1 MATISRFRAVMK
13 RGAIELRGYPAWVA
27 WLAVHLFYIIGF
39 KSQVQTLMHW
49 AISFVGQDRSERTVT
64 EQQVLARL
72 ALEYLGED
80 FLRTSLRRPP
90 SPDTPS

>member
-1 MATISRFRAVMK
+1 M
-13 RGAIELRGYPAWVA
+13 PAWVA

-39 KSQVQTLMHW
+39 KSQLTTLMHW
-49 AISFVGQDRSERTVT
+49 AVSFLGRDRSERTVT

-80 FLRTSLRRPP
+80 FPHRSR
-90 SPDTPS
+90 S

>member
-1 MATISRFRAVMK
+1 V
-13 RGAIELRGYPAWVA
+13 PAWVA

-39 KSQVQTLMHW
+39 KTQVTTLMHW
-49 AISFVGQDRSERTVT
+49 AISFVGRDRAERTVT

-80 FLRTSLRRPP
+80 FLRTSLRTPP
-90 SPDTPS
+90 EIRESRES

>member
-13 RGAIELRGYPAWVA
+13 RGKIELTGYPAWVA

-39 KSQVQTLMHW
+39 KSQLSTLMHW
-49 AISFVGQDRSERTVT
+49 AVSFVGRDRSERTVT

-80 FLRTSLRRPP
+80 FRQERRRKG
-90 SPDTPS
+90 